1 MKALV
6 FEAPEKPVIADVSM
20 PDLSPNEVLVHTK
33 AVGICHSDYELLA
46 GRYII
51 PFTYPVTPGHE
62 WSGEVV
68 AVGAAVTGLAVG
80 DRVVGECV
88 LAETEHFGF
97 TTDGAM
103 SEFFTAK
110 PAWLHKIPDSID
122 DTSAALIETFTVAY
136 HALMRVGNINGS
148 DIVAVLGAGPVGLMA
163 VAAARAMGAVVV
175 AIEPIESRREAAQR
189 MGADHAVAPDAAQ
202 ALLDTLTDS
211 RGPSVVI
218 EASGNPNVMA
228 FALDIA
234 GYGARVAMI
243 GIDVGRRAEAALGQ
257 IQAKALTVT
266 GTRGGPGVWPQAIR
280 FLERAKID
288 LAPLVTER
296 FDIADADQAI
306 EAARDST
313 RNIKIHVESK
323 AVHHA

>member
-1 MKALV
+1 MKALRYLS
-6 FEAPEKPVIADVSM
+6 EEKHEVIDLEIPAIAAD
-20 PDLSPNEVLVHTK
+20 EVLV
-33 AVGICHSDYELLA
+33 AARSVGICHSDHELLA